1 MFKLIATVVSCV
13 LSLHALAQYKIS
25 GTVRDSK
32 TNHPLVGATILL
44 EDGHGTTTDEQGYY
58 ELKNVVNGR
67 HTLVARFLGFAE
79 EKKEV
84 DFGPTTGAASLYQ
97 QATVDFA
104 LTESAQ
110 LTDEIVVYATRA
122 KDNSPTAFSNISKT
136 TIQKQNFG
144 QDMPF
149 VLNWTPSLVTTS
161 DAGAG
166 IGYTGVR
173 IRGSDATRINVTIN
187 GIVLNDAEE
196 QGVYWVDIPDIATST
211 QNIQIQRGV
220 GTSTN
225 GAGAFGAS
233 INLQTNTRRDQ
244 PYADVINS
252 FGSFGTHRHTV
263 GFGTGL
269 KNKFAFDG
277 RMSLIGSDGYVDRAT
292 SDLKSYYLS
301 GGYYGDKTMIK
312 AIVFGG
318 KEVTYQ
324 SWYGVPQSRLNND
337 PAAMQATIDAEGW
350 NAQQAQ
356 NLLSSGRTFNAYT
369 YPNQTDNYAQD
380 HYQLHLSH
388 QVNDKLTA
396 SGALHYTYG
405 RGYYEEYKYN
415 QTLSDYGISNPV
427 IGTDTVATSD
437 LVRRLWLD
445 NRFYGMTWSL
455 NYQKEK
461 WNSVLGGAWNK
472 YDGDHYGEVIWSQV
486 ATTIPPV
493 YRYYFNNGKK
503 TDFNIFWKNSLE
515 LAEKLYGFVDLQYRR
530 VNYNAKGLEDGG
542 VNVDFDVNYNFFN
555 PKLGLTYSLTADQ
568 QLYGSYSVGN
578 REPVRSDFVQSIA
591 GQQPQH
597 ETLHDVEVGWRV
609 RKNKVALNI
618 NYYFMDY
625 QNQLVLTGKLNNVG
639 SPIRT
644 NVAAS
649 YRTGIEIDGGIRF
662 NEHFTWNANLTLSQ
676 NKIKDFTEVLYDYG
690 ANYDQYNEVE
700 RNHKNTDISFS
711 PNVIAGSMFLYKP
724 IKNVEVGLL
733 TKYVGL
739 QYLDNASDKSR
750 SIDPYFINDLRLT
763 YSLQP
768 RWMREF
774 SISLLMNNFTD
785 VKYASNGYTW
795 GYLGGGTETRQN
807 YYYPQAGRS
816 YLLMVAMRF

>member
-1 MFKLIATVVSCV
+1 MSKFVMTALSCILSVSV
-13 LSLHALAQYKIS
+13 FAQIKIS
-25 GTVRDSK
+25 GTVRDAK
-32 TNHPLVGATILL
+32 TSNALVGANILL
-44 EDGHGTTTDEQGYY
+44 ENAKSTTTDEQGYF
-58 ELKNVVNGR
+58 EIKNVPSGKQILSV
-67 HTLVARFLGFAE
+67 RFLGYTE
-79 EKKEV
+79 EKKEIELTGNV
-84 DFGPTTGAASLYQ
+84 SLDF
-97 QATVDFA
+97 V
-104 LTESAQ
+104 LTENAQ
-110 LTDEIVVYATRA
+110 LTDEVVVYATRA
-122 KDNSPTAFSNISKT
+122 AENSPTAFSNISKT

-144 QDMPF
+144 QDLPF

-196 QGVYWVDIPDIATST
+196 QGVYWVDVPDIATST

-244 PYADVINS
+244 PYADIINS

-277 RMSLIGSDGYVDRAT
+277 RMSLIGSDGYIVRAT

-301 GGYYGDKTMIK
+301 GGYYGNKTMIK

-318 KEVTYQ
+318 KEITYQ
-324 SWYGVPQSRLNND
+324 SWWGVPQSRLNND
-337 PAAMQATIDAEGW
+337 PTAMQATVDAEGW
-350 NAQQAQ
+350 NTQQAQ
-356 NLLSSGRTFNAYT
+356 NLFTSGRTFNAYT
-369 YPNQTDNYAQD
+369 YPNQIDSYAQD

-388 QVNDKLTA
+388 QVNDHLTVNA
-396 SGALHYTYG
+396 AMHYTYG

-415 QTLSDYGISNPV
+415 QKFADYGLPNAQF
-427 IGTDTVATSD
+427 DTSTVKITD

-455 NYQKEK
+455 NYQKGK
-461 WNSVLGGAWNK
+461 LNSVLGGAFNK
-472 YDGDHYGEVIWSQV
+472 YDGDHFGEIIWAKV
-486 ATTIPPV
+486 ATTIPPF

-503 TDFNIFWKNSLE
+503 QDFNIYWKNSLE
-515 LAEKLYGFVDLQYRR
+515 LVDNLFGFVDLQYRR
-530 VNYNAKGLEDGG
+530 VDYKANGFDDGALPI
-542 VNVDFDVNYNFFN
+542 DFKVNYNFFN
-555 PKLGLTYSLTADQ
+555 PKVGLTYAFTPEQ
-568 QLYGSYSVGN
+568 QIYGSYSVGN
-578 REPVRSDFVQSIA
+578 REPVRSDFVQAIV

-597 ETLHDVEVGWRV
+597 ETLNDIEAGWRL
-609 RKNKVALNI
+609 RKKSAALNV

-625 QNQLVLTGKLNNVG
+625 KNQLVLTGKLNDVG

-644 NVAAS
+644 NVASS
-649 YRTGIEIDGGIRF
+649 YRMGIEVDGGIRF
-662 NEHFTWNANLTLSQ
+662 NEHFSWNANLTLSQ

-690 ANYDQYNEVE
+690 VNYDQYNEVN
-700 RNHKNTDISFS
+700 RSHKNTDIAFS
-711 PNVIAGSMFLYKP
+711 PNVIAGSVFLYHP
-724 IKNVEVGLL
+724 IKNIEIGLL
-733 TKYVGL
+733 TKHVGL
-739 QYLDNASDKSR
+739 QYLDNTSDKSR

-763 YSLQP
+763 YTNKP
-768 RWMREF
+768 NWMREF
-774 SISLLMNNFTD
+774 SVSFLLNNFTD
-785 VKYASNGYTW
+785 VKYSSNGYTW
-795 GYLGGGTETRQN
+795 GYLGGGAEARQN
-807 YYYPQAGRS
+807 YYYPQAGRN